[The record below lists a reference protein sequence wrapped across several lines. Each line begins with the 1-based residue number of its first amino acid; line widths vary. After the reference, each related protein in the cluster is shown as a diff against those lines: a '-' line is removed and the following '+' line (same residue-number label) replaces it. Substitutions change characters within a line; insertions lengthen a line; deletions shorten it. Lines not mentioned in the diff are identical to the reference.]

1 MPESVFDVIGNYK
14 PIGARYSIKDL
25 QDSCQVFIELCEEM
39 QTASIENLDYNA
51 YEKITNILR
60 NLANTSDNV
69 FGNFYA
75 IIQDNF
81 KLTRI
86 DHTHKA

>member
-1 MPESVFDVIGNYK
+1 MPESVFDVIGDYK
-14 PIGARYSIKDL
+14 PLGARHSIKDL

-39 QTASIENLDYNA
+39 QCASIENMNYNV
-51 YEKITNILR
+51 YERIINTLR
-60 NLANTSDNV
+60 NLSNTSDAV

-81 KLTRI
+81 NLTRI